1 MSARPIWL
9 WRLALGRR
17 GRPWERACCRR
28 PARGKRSSGR
38 RRGDA
43 RWLLRW
49 SSYAKEGAPAAPTGV
64 GGSPISTCWRQP
76 VNIAFFLV
84 AMAALAFAWVLLVV
98 ILRAVM
104 WVVLWVALDVVWL
117 ECMLEAARAVPM
129 PTMLRAR
136 ISAPTSRSIRERTLP
151 SFLLGVSATVAP
163 AVSDLR
169 LIKAL
174 LTDPWV
180 PDSPDVTAR

>member
-84 AMAALAFAWVLLVV
+84 A
-98 ILRAVM
+98 
-104 WVVLWVALDVVWL
+104 LDVVWL

-136 ISAPTSRSIRERTLP
+136 ISAPTSRTIRERTLP

-169 LIKAL
+169 LINVRGGETIPESNMKY
-174 LTDPWV
+174 
-180 PDSPDVTAR
+180 R